1 MFRKGTYAS
10 YKGKEYKFTEV
21 GEQEKIELI
30 SYDSNE
36 TEKGFVLY
44 SPGVF
49 IKEVEVN
56 DVDEMYYID
65 PLINFEGEWFK
76 GTKLGNGQLTISTP
90 DAKIAEKLGF
100 ERTDKY
106 LYTKNVELEEVDI
119 IESKISF
126 ELS

>member
-1 MFRKGTYAS
+1 M
-10 YKGKEYKFTEV
+10 
-21 GEQEKIELI
+21 
-30 SYDSNE
+30 
-36 TEKGFVLY
+36 LY

-49 IKEVEVN
+49 TKEVKVS

-65 PLINFEGEWFK
+65 PLFNYEGEWFK
-76 GTKLGNGQLTISTP
+76 GSKLGNEQLIISTP

-106 LYTKNVELEEVDI
+106 LYTKNVEWEEVDI

>member
-10 YKGKEYKFTEV
+10 YKGKEYKFTEAE
-21 GEQEKIELI
+21 EQEKIELI
-30 SYDSNE
+30 SYDPNE

-49 IKEVEVN
+49 IKSVEVN

-65 PLINFEGEWFK
+65 PLINYEGEWFK
-76 GTKLGNGQLTISTP
+76 GTILGNGQLIISTS

-100 ERTDKY
+100 ERKDKY
-106 LYTKNVELEEVDI
+106 LYTKNVEWEEVDI

>member
-10 YKGKEYKFTEV
+10 YKGKEYKFTEAE
-21 GEQEKIELI
+21 EQEKIELI
-30 SYDSNE
+30 SYDPNE

-49 IKEVEVN
+49 IKQVEVN

-65 PLINFEGEWFK
+65 SLINYQGERFK
-76 GTKLGNGQLTISTP
+76 GMTLGNGQLILSTP
-90 DAKIAEKLGF
+90 DAKIAEKFGF
-100 ERTDKY
+100 ERSDKY
-106 LYTKNVELEEVDI
+106 LYTKNVEWDEVDI
-119 IESKISF
+119 IEGKTSF